1 MNKQA
6 VTNNISTFILNN
18 WFKLIIIG
26 AGIYII
32 FQKDMSFT
40 VNFNAPFQEKIEQ
53 QNESP
58 AIVKGEKERYS
69 VDAQKL
75 AAKSSGLEKFE
86 IPFFT
91 SKSTKVNH
99 LKELDKISEDIQVA
113 YLKRFAHVAISER
126 KKYGIPSSIILANAL
141 LHSYAGSNAAAKSSN
156 NHFGLEENG
165 ELVQFENA
173 WSGFRAHSQYI
184 TTGEF
189 TELRALS
196 IDDYQAWAKGLQR
209 LDYSQDKD
217 LAKNLLTLIDKFQLY
232 DLDKK

>member
-1 MNKQA
+1 MNKQVIA
-6 VTNNISTFILNN
+6 NKVSNFILNN

-26 AGIYII
+26 AGVYII

-40 VNFNAPFQEKIEQ
+40 VNLNAPFQEKTE
-53 QNESP
+53 QNETP

-75 AAKSSGLEKFE
+75 AAKSGSLETFE

-91 SKSTKVNH
+91 NKTEKINH
-99 LKELDKISEDIQVA
+99 LQELDKMSENVQLA

-141 LHSYAGSNAAAKSSN
+141 LHSYAGNSSAAKSAN

-165 ELVQFENA
+165 QIAQFDNA
-173 WSGFRAHSQYI
+173 WSGFRAHSQHI

-189 TELRALS
+189 TDLRKIS
-196 IDDYQAWAKGLQR
+196 KKDYQAWAKGLERQG
-209 LDYSQDKD
+209 YNQEED
-217 LAKNLLTLIDKFQLY
+217 LAQNLLTIIDKFQLY
-232 DLDKK
+232 ELDEK

>member
-1 MNKQA
+1 MNKQV
-6 VTNNISTFILNN
+6 VTNNVSNFILNN

-26 AGIYII
+26 AGVYII

-40 VNFNAPFQEKIEQ
+40 VNFNAPFQEKTEQ
-53 QNESP
+53 KQESP

-75 AAKSSGLEKFE
+75 VARSGGLEKFE
-86 IPFFT
+86 IPLFT
-91 SKSTKVNH
+91 SKTAKIDH
-99 LKELDKISEDIQVA
+99 LKELDKVSENVQVA

-141 LHSYAGSNAAAKSSN
+141 LHSYAGSDAAAKSSN
-156 NHFGLEENG
+156 NHFGLKENG
-165 ELVQFENA
+165 ELAQFENA

-189 TELRALS
+189 IELRKLS
-196 IDDYQAWAKGLQR
+196 KDDYQAWARGLQS
-209 LDYSQDKD
+209 LGYSDDKD
-217 LAKNLLTLIDKFQLY
+217 LAENLLTIIDKFQLY
-232 DLDKK
+232 DLDDK

>member
-6 VTNNISTFILNN
+6 VTKNVSNFILNN

-26 AGIYII
+26 AGVYII

-40 VNFNAPFQEKIEQ
+40 VNFNAPFQEKTEQ
-53 QNESP
+53 QQESP

-75 AAKSSGLEKFE
+75 AAKSGGLEKFE

-91 SKSTKVNH
+91 NKSAKINH
-99 LKELDKISEDIQVA
+99 LEELNKVSEDVQVA

-141 LHSYAGSNAAAKSSN
+141 LHSYAGSHAVAKSSN

-165 ELVQFENA
+165 QFAQFENA

-189 TELRALS
+189 TDLRKLS
-196 IDDYQAWAKGLQR
+196 KNDYQAWAKGLQD
-209 LDYSQDKD
+209 LGYNQDKD
-217 LAKNLLTLIDKFQLY
+217 LARNLLTLIDKFQLY

>member
-6 VTNNISTFILNN
+6 VTNSISNFILSN

-26 AGIYII
+26 AGVYIV

-40 VNFNAPFQEKIEQ
+40 VNLNAPFQDKTEQ
-53 QNESP
+53 QELP

-75 AAKSSGLEKFE
+75 ATKSGGLEKFE
-86 IPFFT
+86 IPLFT
-91 SKSTKVNH
+91 KKSVKINH
-99 LKELDKISEDIQVA
+99 LQELNKVSEEIQMA

-141 LHSYAGSNAAAKSSN
+141 LHSYAGNNKSAQLDN
-156 NHFGLEENG
+156 NHFGLQRNG
-165 ELVQFENA
+165 KIVQFKNA

-189 TELRALS
+189 ENLRKLPK
-196 IDDYQAWAKGLQR
+196 DDYRAWAQELQSVG
-209 LDYSQDKD
+209 YNQEND
-217 LAKNLLTLIDKFQLY
+217 LAKNLFVLIDKFQLY
-232 DLDKK
+232 ELDEK